1 MSIRG
6 ALLIG
11 VVGTW
16 AFTAIASAETPQ
28 QQADKLFAEGR
39 ELLTVKK
46 DAKAACEKFE
56 AAISLDATATGTMLN
71 LGLCYET
78 LGKYASSIA
87 WFRKAQAAASEA
99 HLDEYESAA
108 KDHTRIIAAKVPSL
122 QITVS
127 PAEAE
132 VRIDGKKIAT
142 TDYGRV
148 EVDPGAHEVVGTTT
162 GKKKVV
168 QTVDVPEGTS
178 KPVTITFTENAVPV
192 FVDRGKGRRRGA
204 LILGGIGVAALA
216 FSGIYSYVQLGNWK
230 DAGNDSSVTSKTQR
244 DQNQDDIATQVQY
257 VGTGAFILGCA
268 AVVGAGVLYFTAP
281 DKEQISDGT
290 AFAPMITHD
299 SFGLAASGRF

>member
-6 ALLIG
+6 ALLI
-11 VVGTW
+11 
-16 AFTAIASAETPQ
+16 ACALTAVASADTPQ

-78 LGKYASSIA
+78 LGKYATSIA
-87 WFRKAQAAASEA
+87 WFRKAQSAASEA
-99 HLDEYESAA
+99 HLDEYEAAA
-108 KDHTRIIAAKVPSL
+108 KEHTRIITAKVPSL

-127 PAEAE
+127 IPEAE
-132 VRIDGKKIAT
+132 VRIDGKRIAST
-142 TDYGRV
+142 EYGKV
-148 EVDPGAHEVVGTTT
+148 EVDPGVHEVVGITA

-178 KPVTITFTENAVPV
+178 KAFTITFTEDAVPV
-192 FVDRGKGRRRGA
+192 YVDRGKGRKRGA
-204 LILGGIGVAALA
+204 IVLGGVGIAALA
-216 FSGIYSYVQLGNWK
+216 FSGIYSYVQKGNWT
-230 DAGNDSSVTSKTQR
+230 DAGNDVTGTPLKQDR
-244 DQNQDDIATQVQY
+244 DKNQDDIATKVQY
-257 VGTGAFILGCA
+257 IGTGAFILGCA
-268 AVVGAGVLYFTAP
+268 AVVAAGVLYFTAP
-281 DKEQISDGT
+281 DREQISDGT

-299 SFGLAASGRF
+299 SVGLAASGSF